1 MASASQNKQASPQL
15 DASADA
21 EAWQSVLELC
31 GDEVRAGT
39 RPPKNK
45 RALEQQVAAR
55 SYTVK
60 QAAKLLG
67 VDGETLRIATQELAL
82 DSFLDPR
89 GKLRY
94 PARTFQPTAADPDLR
109 EMIAGY
115 VRLRPADLRKL
126 LAADQR
132 ALNNRVRQ
140 AGLSP
145 KRIVWRDVRGLWD
158 LPQTFAEY
166 RQLLNEEQPSEG
178 EGADKGKGKRRRGGR
193 HRKRRQ
199 REARSKLRNRLIDAF
214 PNWRNDWRDHQ
225 QLYLHIGE
233 PNSGKTHDALQAL
246 KSAGSG
252 WYLAP
257 LRLLAYEIFD
267 RLNAEGV
274 ACNLLTGEEVIQVEG
289 AEVSA
294 ATIEMFNAH
303 DSGECVII
311 DEAQM
316 LADADR
322 GWAWTR
328 ALMECA
334 APEMHIIGPPT
345 ARKLIEV
352 LAAAAELP
360 CELIEHQRLAPIAV
374 AEQHFTLE
382 TLPPAT
388 ILVAFSRRNVLDLKM
403 TLERMGRAVS
413 VVYGSLPPEVR
424 RRQADRFAEGET
436 EICIATDAVGMGLN
450 LPADVVCF
458 YETEKY
464 DGKSDRRLYPAEVH
478 QIGGRA
484 GRYGIREAGL
494 IAATTKDD
502 IDIIRELYAQQPP
515 ELTYARVAPTVDDL
529 TLIPGSL
536 AEQLTRWAEL
546 QSIPEALRAIITTAD
561 MDERIELA
569 KMLTDDEIK
578 RLGLARALQL
588 VNAPTRKSTRE
599 YWLDCAYMIIEGYQ
613 MPMPPAAPVP
623 IQDAGDLDATEACI
637 ACADVYLWLSQRK
650 EFADFGEAHQQVRE
664 ERREW
669 SLSID
674 QALLLNLDTARRC
687 RTCRARLP
695 SRHRYRI
702 CEVCFK
708 RRRYRAA

>member
-1 MASASQNKQASPQL
+1 MASVREKNKTKPQL

-21 EAWQSVLELC
+21 EAWQSALELC
-31 GDEVRAGT
+31 GDAIREGT

-45 RALEQQVAAR
+45 QALEQQVVAR
-55 SYTVK
+55 SYTIK
-60 QAAKLLG
+60 QAGKLLG
-67 VDGETLRIATQELAL
+67 VDGETLRSATQELAL

-89 GKLRY
+89 GKLRF
-94 PARTFQPTAADPDLR
+94 PARTLQPTAADPDLR

-115 VRLRPADLRKL
+115 ARLRPADLRAA
-126 LAADQR
+126 LAVDLR
-132 ALNNRVRQ
+132 TLHNRIRQ

-145 KRIVWRDVRGLWD
+145 KRIVWRDARGLWG
-158 LPQTFAEY
+158 LPQTFGEY
-166 RQLLNEEQPSEG
+166 SQLLSEKQPSAG
-178 EGADKGKGKRRRGGR
+178 SGKGKSRRSR

-199 REARSKLRNRLIDAF
+199 REARSKLRSRLIDAF
-214 PNWRNDWRDHQ
+214 PNWRNDWREQQ
-225 QLYLHIGE
+225 QLTLHIGV

-246 KSAGSG
+246 KLAGSG

-274 ACNLLTGEEVIQVEG
+274 PCSLLTGEEVIQVEG
-289 AEVSA
+289 AKITA

-334 APEMHIIGPPT
+334 APDMHIIGPPT

-360 CELIEHQRLAPIAV
+360 CELVEHERLAPIAV
-374 AEQHFTLE
+374 AERHFALE
-382 TLPPAT
+382 ALPPAT

-494 IAATTKDD
+494 IAATTKADM
-502 IDIIRELYAQQPP
+502 DIIRELYAQQPP
-515 ELTYARVAPTVDDL
+515 ELSYARVAPTVDDL

-546 QSIPEALRAIITTAD
+546 KSIPDELRAIITTAD

-588 VNAPTRKSTRE
+588 VNAPTRKSTRA

-650 EFADFGEAHQQVRE
+650 EFANFGEAHHQVRE

-674 QALLLNLDTARRC
+674 QVLLLNLNTARRC
-687 RTCRARLP
+687 RVCRARLP

-702 CEVCFK
+702 CEDCYQ
-708 RRRYRAA
+708 RRRHRAA

>member
-1 MASASQNKQASPQL
+1 MTSANDNLAQL
-15 DASADA
+15 DAAQDN
-21 EAWQSVLELC
+21 EAWQSVLDLC
-31 GDEVRAGT
+31 GEHT
-39 RPPKNK
+39 REGVNPPKS
-45 RALEQQVAAR
+45 RGALEQQVAAR
-55 SYTVK
+55 SYTIK
-60 QAAKLLG
+60 QAAKLIG
-67 VDGETLRIATQELAL
+67 VDGETLRVAAQELAL

-89 GKLRY
+89 GKLRF
-94 PARTFQPTAADPDLR
+94 PARTMAPTAADPDLR

-115 VRLRPADLRKL
+115 ARLRQSDLRAV
-126 LAADQR
+126 LAVDQR
-132 ALNNRVRQ
+132 TLNSSMRR
-140 AGLSP
+140 AGVSP
-145 KRIVWRDVRGLWD
+145 KRIIWRDVRGMWD
-158 LPQTFAEY
+158 LPETYAEY
-166 RQLLNEEQPSEG
+166 QRLRDGEQEPVTN
-178 EGADKGKGKRRRGGR
+178 GKRKQKRGSR
-193 HRKRRQ
+193 SRKRRQ
-199 REARSKLRNRLIDAF
+199 RQAQIKLRSRLIDAF
-214 PNWRNDWRDHQ
+214 PKWRNAWREQQ
-225 QLYLHIGE
+225 QLYLHIGA
-233 PNSGKTHDALQAL
+233 PNSGKTHDSLQAL
-246 KSAGSG
+246 KDAGSG

-274 ACNLLTGEEVIQVEG
+274 PCNLLTGEEAIPVEG
-289 AEVSA
+289 AKITA

-303 DSGECVII
+303 DSGACVII

-316 LADADR
+316 LADPDR

-328 ALMECA
+328 AMMECA

-352 LAAAAELP
+352 LANAADIP
-360 CELIEHQRLAPIAV
+360 CELVEHQRLAPIAV
-374 AEQHFTLE
+374 SERHFTLE
-382 TLPPAT
+382 SLPSST
-388 ILVAFSRRNVLDLKM
+388 ILVAFSRRAVLDLKM

-458 YETEKY
+458 YEVEKF
-464 DGKSDRRLYPAEVH
+464 DGKNDRQLYPAEVH

-484 GRYGIREAGL
+484 GRYGIRETGL
-494 IAATTKDD
+494 IAATTPPDLQV
-502 IDIIRELYAQQPP
+502 IRELYAQTP
-515 ELTYARVAPTVDDL
+515 EELSFARVAPTGDDL

-536 AEQLTRWAEL
+536 SEQLTRWAEL
-546 QSIPEALRAIITTAD
+546 KSIPDELRAVITTAD

-578 RLGLARALQL
+578 RLGLERALQL
-588 VNAPTRKSTRE
+588 VNAPTRKGTRA

-613 MPMPPAAPVP
+613 MPLPPNAPVP
-623 IQDAGDLDATEACI
+623 IKDGGDLDATETAI
-637 ACADVYLWLSQRK
+637 ACADIYLWLSQRK
-650 EFADFGEAHQQVRE
+650 EFAANGESHFDVRE

-674 QALLLNLDTARRC
+674 EALLRNLNVARRC
-687 RTCRARLP
+687 RRCRARLP

-702 CEVCFK
+702 CEECF
-708 RRRYRAA
+708 RRGSYRAA

>member
-1 MASASQNKQASPQL
+1 MAISPENKQASPRL
-15 DASADA
+15 DSSTDA

-31 GDEVRAGT
+31 GDEVRAGI

-55 SYTVK
+55 SYTIK
-60 QAAKLLG
+60 QAAKLVG
-67 VDGETLRIATQELAL
+67 VDGETMRTAAQELAL

-89 GKLRY
+89 GKLRF
-94 PARTFQPTAADPDLR
+94 PAGSFQPTATDPDLR

-115 VRLRPADLRKL
+115 ARLRLADLRKVFSI
-126 LAADQR
+126 DQR
-132 ALNNRVRQ
+132 ALISRIRQ

-145 KRIVWRDVRGLWD
+145 KRVVWRDVRGMWG
-158 LPQTFAEY
+158 LPHTFAEY
-166 RQLLNEEQPSEG
+166 SQLLSESQPSADEG
-178 EGADKGKGKRRRGGR
+178 KKKSRRAGR

-214 PNWRNDWRDHQ
+214 PNWRNAWRDHQ
-225 QLYLHIGE
+225 QLTLHIGD

-246 KSAGSG
+246 KAAGSG

-274 ACNLLTGEEVIQVEG
+274 PCHLLTGEEIIHTEG
-289 AEVSA
+289 AKITA
-294 ATIEMFNAH
+294 ATIEMFNAQ

-374 AEQHFTLE
+374 AERHFTLE

-458 YETEKY
+458 YETEKF
-464 DGKSDRRLYPAEVH
+464 DGKNDRRLYPAEVH

-494 IAATTKDD
+494 IAATTKADM
-502 IDIIRELYAQQPP
+502 DIIRELYAQQPP
-515 ELTYARVAPTVDDL
+515 ELSYARVAPTVDDL
-529 TLIPGSL
+529 QLIPGSL

-561 MDERIELA
+561 LDERIELA
-569 KMLTDDEIK
+569 KLLTDDEIK
-578 RLGLARALQL
+578 RLGLAKALQL
-588 VNAPTRKSTRE
+588 VNAPTRKSTRN

-623 IQDAGDLDATEACI
+623 IQDGGDLDATEACI

-650 EFADFGEAHQQVRE
+650 EFAAFGEAHHQVRE

-674 QALLLNLDTARRC
+674 QALLLNLNTARRC

-702 CEVCFK
+702 CEDCFK
-708 RRRYRAA
+708 RRRHRAA

>member
-1 MASASQNKQASPQL
+1 MASALKKKKANPQL

-31 GDEVRAGT
+31 GDEIREGI

-45 RALEQQVAAR
+45 QALEQQVAAR
-55 SYTVK
+55 SYTIK
-60 QAAKLLG
+60 QAAKLVG
-67 VDGETLRIATQELAL
+67 VDGQTLRTATQELAL

-89 GKLRY
+89 GKLRF
-94 PARTFQPTAADPDLR
+94 PARTFRPTAADPDLR

-115 VRLRPADLRKL
+115 MRLRPADLRGV
-126 LAADQR
+126 LAVDMR
-132 ALNNRVRQ
+132 TLNNSLRQ

-158 LPQTFAEY
+158 LPHTFAEY
-166 RQLLNEEQPSEG
+166 SQLRSGTQPSAG
-178 EGADKGKGKRRRGGR
+178 NDNGKGKAKSRRGGR

-214 PNWRNDWRDHQ
+214 PNWRNAWRDQQ
-225 QLYLHIGE
+225 QLTLHIGE

-274 ACNLLTGEEVIQVEG
+274 ACNLLTGEEVIRVEG
-289 AEVSA
+289 ATITA

-303 DSGECVII
+303 DSGACVVI

-374 AEQHFTLE
+374 AERHFTLE
-382 TLPPAT
+382 TLPPST

-464 DGKSDRRLYPAEVH
+464 DGKDDRRLYPAEVQ

-502 IDIIRELYAQQPP
+502 LDIIRELYAQAPP
-515 ELTYARVAPTVDDL
+515 ELSYARVAPTVDDL

-546 QSIPEALRAIITTAD
+546 QSIPDELRAIITTAD

-578 RLGLARALQL
+578 RLGLERALQL
-588 VNAPTRKSTRE
+588 VNAPTRKSTRA

-613 MPMPPAAPVP
+613 MPLPPAAPVP
-623 IQDAGDLDATEACI
+623 IKDGGDLDATEACI

-650 EFADFGEAHQQVRE
+650 EFAACGEAHHQVRE

-674 QALLLNLDTARRC
+674 QALLLNLNTGRRC
-687 RTCRARLP
+687 RVCRARLP

-702 CEVCFK
+702 CEDCFK
-708 RRRYRAA
+708 RRRHRAA